1 MERFELNTIL
11 FSMEYRRFGKTEE
24 NISVITLGGMR
35 FKDGWNPPR
44 SHLPV
49 ESVRNCIEITRQAF
63 ELGINHIETA
73 HGYMKSENLYGV
85 ALKELGTPR
94 ENFKMMTKGA
104 PMTGEETR
112 ELVEEQLNSLKLDY
126 LDFYGWHGIN
136 NEERLKAAVKPGGP
150 VEVLHRLRE
159 EGLIRHIGFST
170 HGPLDIIQEAL
181 NTNLFSFVNLHYYYF
196 FRRNL
201 AAVRLAGEKDIGVF
215 IISPNEKGGMLWKP
229 SKKVKE
235 TCKPLTAIEFN
246 GRFCLSH
253 PEVTTLSMGIHEPEH
268 FSQNLSILNGED
280 YTANRTV
287 QEKMDVPLSKISSL
301 CTLCA
306 ECLPCPEEINIPEV
320 LRFRNLLKAY
330 EMEDYG
336 KFRYNMFEGEGHWFP
351 GNFASKCTECG
362 DCLPRCPE
370 KLEIPRLLKETHKE
384 LFDGKAWFK
393 NQVFQLA
400 VKIAKFSRVFHLA
413 VKVVRFL
420 RKFIPGLSKCS

>member
-1 MERFELNTIL
+1 
-11 FSMEYRRFGKTEE
+11 
-24 NISVITLGGMR
+24 MR
-35 FKDGWNPPR
+35 FKNGWNPPR
-44 SHLPV
+44 THLPA
-49 ESVRNCIEITRQAF
+49 ESIQNCINITRQAL

-85 ALKELGTPR
+85 ALKELGVPR
-94 ENFKMMTKGA
+94 GSFKMMTKGA

-112 ELVEEQLNSLKLDY
+112 ALVEGQLDSLKLDY

-170 HGPLDIIQEAL
+170 HGPLDIILQAL
-181 NTNLFSFVNLHYYYF
+181 NTDLFSFVNLHYYYF
-196 FRRNL
+196 FQRNL

-229 SKKVKE
+229 SRKVEE
-235 TCKPLTAIEFN
+235 TCQPLTAIEFN

-253 PEVTTLSMGIHEPEH
+253 PEITTLSMGIHEQKH
-268 FSQNLSILNGED
+268 FPQNLAILNGGD
-280 YTANRTV
+280 YSSPSMGAIR
-287 QEKMDVPLSKISSL
+287 EKMDAPLSGISDL

-306 ECLPCPEEINIPEV
+306 ECLPCPEDINIPEV
-320 LRFRNLLKAY
+320 LRFRNLLNAY
-330 EMEDYG
+330 DMVDYG
-336 KFRYNMFEGEGHWFP
+336 RFRYNMFEGEGHWFP

-370 KLEIPRLLKETHKE
+370 KLAIPNLLRETHKK
-384 LFDGKAWFK
+384 LFDRKAWVK
-393 NQVFQLA
+393 NQFFQLA
-400 VKIAKFSRVFHLA
+400 VSVARI
-413 VKVVRFL
+413 L
-420 RKFIPGLSKCS
+420 RKFIPGLT

>member
-1 MERFELNTIL
+1 
-11 FSMEYRRFGKTEE
+11 MEYRRFGKTEE

-35 FKDGWNPPR
+35 FKSGWNPPR
-44 SHLPV
+44 AHLPL
-49 ESVRNCIEITRQAF
+49 ESVENCIEITRQAL

-85 ALKELGTPR
+85 ALKELGVPR
-94 ENFKMMTKGA
+94 ESFKMMTKGA

-112 ELVEEQLNSLKLDY
+112 ALVEEQLHSLKLDY

-170 HGPLDIIQEAL
+170 HASLEVILRAL
-181 NTNLFSFVNLHYYYF
+181 NTGLFSFVNLHYYYF
-196 FRRNL
+196 FQRNL

-229 SKKVKE
+229 SRKVE
-235 TCKPLTAIEFN
+235 EICHPLSAIEFN

-253 PEVTTLSMGIHEPEH
+253 PEITTLSMGIHEPEH
-268 FSQNLSILNGED
+268 FSQNLSILNDED
-280 YTANRTV
+280 YSAVALTRVKVDA
-287 QEKMDVPLSKISSL
+287 PLAEISGL
-301 CTLCA
+301 CTLCS

-330 EMEDYG
+330 EMVDYG
-336 KFRYNMFEGEGHWFP
+336 RFRYNMFEGEGHWFP

-370 KLEIPRLLKETHKE
+370 KLEIPSLLKETHKE
-384 LFDGKAWFK
+384 LFDRKAWVK
-393 NQVFQLA
+393 NQFFQFA
-400 VKIAKFSRVFHLA
+400 ISIA
-413 VKVVRFL
+413 RFL
-420 RKFIPGLSKCS
+420 QKFRN